1 MARELTVV
9 TGRDMGLVFVEN
21 PHRMVGQD
29 GAYSIPLGDG
39 TALWFFGD
47 TLIGGRVPGESLWYP
62 GGQQLGP
69 GDMSGHGLIEKLYN
83 NTGLILRDRT
93 GKEGLKDFRYLCDA
107 EGKLRQLIPHEEGEH
122 PDEIRVWCLHG
133 IAMGEKVYLYYLTVR
148 MLASGP
154 LPVNFEILGAGLAV
168 GSRGEMKFRRVRQDG
183 RTLWWDAKLPQ
194 FGTSVLRGTDGYLY
208 VYGVLKGGDGVQ
220 HCSVARVRAE
230 GIEDFSGYEY
240 LISDAP
246 GWGKDPAG
254 AVSIMEGMP
263 NEMSVSWNAHLG
275 CYLAVHS
282 LDLTGNIV
290 GRTAPNPWG
299 PWSKATVLWKC
310 VPPVLSYPHPYF
322 TMIYAGKE
330 HPEIAGGNGKVLYLT
345 YIEFEEYF
353 PHLVEVVLG
362 G

>member
-1 MARELTVV
+1 MRELKVAKA
-9 TGRDMGLVFVEN
+9 RDMGQLFVEN

-47 TLIGGRVPGESLWYP
+47 TLIGARVPGESLWYP

-69 GDMSGHGLIEKLYN
+69 GDMSGHGLIEKLHN
-83 NTGLILRDRT
+83 NTGLIMRDQT
-93 GKEGLKDFRYLCDA
+93 GSTELKDFRYLCDPA
-107 EGKLRQLIPHEEGEH
+107 GNLRQLIVHEASEP

-133 IAMGEKVYLYYLTVR
+133 VALGEMIYLYYLTVR

-154 LPVNFEILGAGLAV
+154 LPVNFEILGAGLAA
-168 GSRGEMKFRRVRQDG
+168 GTRQEMKFHRIRQGG
-183 RTLWWDAKLPQ
+183 RTLWWNAGLPQ
-194 FGTSVLRGTDGYLY
+194 FGTTVLPGTDDYLY
-208 VYGVLKGGDGVQ
+208 VYGVLKGSDGVQ
-220 HCSVARVRAE
+220 RSHVARVRPTA
-230 GIEDFSGYEY
+230 IENLSAYQY
-240 LISDAP
+240 LTSDAP
-246 GWGKDPAG
+246 VWGKDPAA

-282 LDLTGNIV
+282 LDLSGNIV
-290 GRTAPNPWG
+290 GRTASNPWG
-299 PWSKATVLWKC
+299 PWSTPTVLWKC
-310 VPPVLSYPHPYF
+310 IPPTLDYPHPYF

-330 HPEIAGGNGKVLYLT
+330 HPEIAGQNGKVLYLT

-362 G
+362 S